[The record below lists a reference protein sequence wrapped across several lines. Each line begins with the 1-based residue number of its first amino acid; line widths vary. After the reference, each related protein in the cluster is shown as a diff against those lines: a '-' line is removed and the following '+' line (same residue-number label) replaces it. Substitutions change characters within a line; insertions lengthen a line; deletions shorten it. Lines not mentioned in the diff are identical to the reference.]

1 MTRSDVS
8 DEELAKLVERVR
20 EATGALMQ
28 GDVRRYLGLV
38 NHAPD
43 YTLMPPTGGP
53 TRHGFGASPAGVEGW
68 RRAYEGRTVILSIR
82 PEDLEDAALASDTP
96 SDRRLH
102 GNVVLREG
110 LGSEIVAHFDI
121 DARPALTDDVRELA
135 ADVGEELTVQ
145 APHTRMVGR
154 FGAGSAVHGDQEA
167 EVAVDTRALHFFDPD
182 TGAGIYDTDSRRS

>member
-53 TRHGFGASPAGVEGW
+53 TRHGFGASPPASKAGEGPT
-68 RRAYEGRTVILSIR
+68 RGGRSSS
-82 PEDLEDAALASDTP
+82 AS
-96 SDRRLH
+96 
-102 GNVVLREG
+102 
-110 LGSEIVAHFDI
+110 
-121 DARPALTDDVRELA
+121 
-135 ADVGEELTVQ
+135 
-145 APHTRMVGR
+145 APRT
-154 FGAGSAVHGDQEA
+154 
-167 EVAVDTRALHFFDPD
+167 
-182 TGAGIYDTDSRRS
+182 